1 MGARGSRRRRV
12 VAAAMAV
19 SVLSIAPGGT
29 FAPWLLVA
37 VAATPPVAPDA
48 PWPRR
53 FQATDGAIVAM
64 YEPQVASWIDQK
76 TMTLHAAVS
85 YLPKAAATAV
95 IGTVVVEA
103 ATRVSVSERLVDF
116 SNFQVVQSHFPTASK
131 DQVAAAVA
139 AL

>member
-1 MGARGSRRRRV
+1 MGRRGSRHRRMV
-12 VAAAMAV
+12 VAAAV
-19 SVLSIAPGGT
+19 VVLSIAPGGT
-29 FAPWLLVA
+29 FAPWLPIAL
-37 VAATPPVAPDA
+37 AAAPPPVAPDA

-85 YLPKAAATAV
+85 SLPKAAASAV

-116 SNFQVVQSHFPTASK
+116 
-131 DQVAAAVA
+131 
-139 AL
+139 